1 MKEKLDANLPMPHFV
16 APVSNDKTR
25 QIFVFKNQTDADS
38 VPAEN
43 FTGLDGCVNQSHQ
56 TETFSIANLV

>member
-16 APVSNDKTR
+16 APVSNQMDS
-25 QIFVFKNQTDADS
+25 NS

-43 FTGLDGCVNQSHQ
+43 FTVLDGCVNQSHQ
-56 TETFSIANLV
+56 TETFSIVNLV